1 MGLDQYAHARR
12 PGVEDFS
19 PVTCDVE
26 EVEQLAYWRKHPNLQ
41 GWMEKLWN
49 EKGGGGSDH
58 SPCGKGVFSL
68 VGVELTATDLD
79 ALERAVRGSEL
90 PETHGIFFGSGSDE
104 EYADQDLEF
113 IRKARK
119 ALEDGNEVVY
129 SSWW

>member
-12 PGVEDFS
+12 PGVEEL
-19 PVTCDVE
+19 E
-26 EVEQLAYWRKHPNLQ
+26 ELEKLAYWRKHPNLQ

-49 EKGGGGSDH
+49 EKGDGS

-68 VGVELTATDLD
+68 VGVELIATDLD
-79 ALERAVRGSEL
+79 ALERAVRGSDL

-104 EYADQDLEF
+104 HYADQDLEF

-119 ALEDGNEVVY
+119 SLEDGNEVFY
-129 SSWW
+129 WSWW